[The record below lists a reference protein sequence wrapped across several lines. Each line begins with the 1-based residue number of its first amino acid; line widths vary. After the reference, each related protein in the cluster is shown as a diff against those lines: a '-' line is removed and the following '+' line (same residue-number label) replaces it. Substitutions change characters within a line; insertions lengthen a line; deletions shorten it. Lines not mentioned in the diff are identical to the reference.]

1 MKTSQSRLR
10 ILILI
15 LVSVNIMLSIMDLKP
30 VIAQN
35 ATSIGFNYSG
45 NILIGDPFGTCHGAA
60 SNPQDAQG
68 MKIQG
73 VEFSRDDLP
82 WSFHRTQ

>member
-45 NILIGDPFGTCHGAA
+45 NILIVTF
-60 SNPQDAQG
+60 
-68 MKIQG
+68 
-73 VEFSRDDLP
+73 
-82 WSFHRTQ
+82 